1 MPLRILFVLLFLA
14 PLAMTPGFARAQSGG
29 PDAFG
34 YEYSPTGYDFVA
46 MSGTFAPVTNGTYAI
61 GFSFPFYGNTYNAVQ
76 IDAGGAISLVAS
88 GLGVGNNCFTSGPF
102 GPSIAPYWDSLN
114 TLSGGVYAGNPSG
127 ATRFIVSWEG
137 VRHYSAGSSQ
147 DVSFQ
152 VHLYPSGAIEFH
164 YADTSLGSS
173 SLDNGAS
180 ATIGIKDNTGAT
192 GSVLEVSCNS
202 PSVSAGT
209 GIRFT
214 LCADSDNDGSCN
226 SVDCADFDPAIYPG
240 APEVCDGLDSD
251 CDPTTSAPGEA
262 IDADADGSPQCLDCD
277 DLDPANTPG
286 GFEACDG
293 QDNDCDGA
301 PGPSEVDG
309 DADGAF
315 VCDGDCDDSDP
326 SRFPGNVELC
336 DPVDNDCDG
345 APGDADDDS
354 DGTLSCND
362 CDDSDPATYPGASEV
377 CDGADND
384 CNGSVPSTES
394 DTDGDGFAVCEGDCD
409 DADILRYP
417 GAPEVCDLV
426 DDDCDGSVGFVDA
439 DGDGYLE
446 CEDCDDSDPTI
457 SPAATELCDGI
468 DNDCSGSLTPDETD
482 GDGDGALGCE
492 DCDDSA
498 ASVYPSAPELCDGED
513 TDCDG
518 SVPGDESDGDA
529 DGYFACAECDDS
541 DPSIAPGL
549 PEVCDGADTDC
560 DGSIPVDEQDA
571 DADGEAPC
579 LGDCDDADAAINSG
593 ATEICDGVDSDC
605 DGATLGD
612 EELFRS
618 DTTLDPEFGFT
629 GGQSFYGQVFRPSTD
644 LVLLG
649 GDVLIN
655 PLGIVGDA
663 SWEVYAGPSTG
674 GPWDLVATF
683 ELEEAVE
690 VPALSSKTYLIGIR
704 FDAAPSG
711 PTAGFVAGSGPE
723 EFPTSDDWPVTL
735 PTGSW
740 IGGVSDLAGGGMVLY
755 SNYFGVFPRFGGE
768 FDRDG
773 DGAPGCAD
781 CLDVNPAVYPGAE
794 EVCNGL
800 DDDCDGSPDAPG
812 ENTDADGDGV
822 ATCFDCDDAEPTVL
836 PGGTEVC
843 DGLDNDCDPATDE
856 GGDADGDGFTLCDG
870 DCADLDALVNPSA
883 EDICDEIDNDC
894 DGTVDGVDA
903 DGDGSLLCGGDCDD
917 QEATVAPGLAELC
930 DGIDN
935 DCDGELPP
943 EELDADGDGQTG
955 CAGDCDDEDDAVLQQ
970 EEEQDHRDRVDD
982 DCDGETDEDGC
993 SMAGGRS
1000 PHLATL
1006 LALLS
1011 LLALRRRQRA
1021 P

>member
-1 MPLRILFVLLFLA
+1 MMKYLLPGLLLLLFVGCPSAA
-14 PLAMTPGFARAQSGG
+14 PPSQDEDGDGVRALS
-29 PDAFG
+29 
-34 YEYSPTGYDFVA
+34 
-46 MSGTFAPVTNGTYAI
+46 
-61 GFSFPFYGNTYNAVQ
+61 
-76 IDAGGAISLVAS
+76 AGG
-88 GLGVGNNCFTSGPF
+88 GDC
-102 GPSIAPYWDSLN
+102 D
-114 TLSGGVYAGNPSG
+114 
-127 ATRFIVSWEG
+127 
-137 VRHYSAGSSQ
+137 
-147 DVSFQ
+147 
-152 VHLYPSGAIEFH
+152 
-164 YADTSLGSS
+164 
-173 SLDNGAS
+173 
-180 ATIGIKDNTGAT
+180 
-192 GSVLEVSCNS
+192 
-202 PSVSAGT
+202 
-209 GIRFT
+209 
-214 LCADSDNDGSCN
+214 DSDPT
-226 SVDCADFDPAIYPG
+226 VFPG
-240 APEVCDGLDSD
+240 APEVCD
-251 CDPTTSAPGEA
+251 E
-262 IDADADGSPQCLDCD
+262 
-277 DLDPANTPG
+277 
-286 GFEACDG
+286 

-301 PGPSEVDG
+301 IDEEAEGALPWYPDVDADGFGDEGAVPFLACARPDGFVAEDEATDCHDG
-309 DADGAF
+309 DAD
-315 VCDGDCDDSDP
+315 
-326 SRFPGNVELC
+326 
-336 DPVDNDCDG
+336 
-345 APGDADDDS
+345 
-354 DGTLSCND
+354 
-362 CDDSDPATYPGASEV
+362 
-377 CDGADND
+377 
-384 CNGSVPSTES
+384 
-394 DTDGDGFAVCEGDCD
+394 
-409 DADILRYP
+409 IYP
-417 GAPEVCDLV
+417 GAPETDCTDPT
-426 DDDCDGSVGFVDA
+426 DYDCDGLSDYA
-439 DGDGYLE
+439 DEDEDGVPA
-446 CEDCDDSDPTI
+446 CEDCDD
-457 SPAATELCDGI
+457 
-468 DNDCSGSLTPDETD
+468 
-482 GDGDGALGCE
+482 
-492 DCDDSA
+492 
-498 ASVYPSAPELCDGED
+498 
-513 TDCDG
+513 
-518 SVPGDESDGDA
+518 
-529 DGYFACAECDDS
+529 
-541 DPSIAPGL
+541 
-549 PEVCDGADTDC
+549 
-560 DGSIPVDEQDA
+560 QDA
-571 DADGEAPC
+571 TANP
-579 LGDCDDADAAINSG
+579 G